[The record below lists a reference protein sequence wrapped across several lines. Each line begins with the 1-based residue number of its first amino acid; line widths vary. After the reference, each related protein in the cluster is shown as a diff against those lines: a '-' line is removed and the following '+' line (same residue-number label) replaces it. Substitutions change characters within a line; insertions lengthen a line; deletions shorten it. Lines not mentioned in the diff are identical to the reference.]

1 MRLVFLFLVSSVWAA
16 DVFDVIDTEKLVPSQ
31 FKELAE
37 AELIGIHKITA
48 NSQKLDI
55 KVAEGQFFYNL
66 EIKIEK
72 CVRNNDPYN
81 QNDYALINLTEYK
94 MNDDAK
100 MIFRGWISAS
110 SLSLSTFEHPIYEI
124 FLGKCK

>member
-1 MRLVFLFLVSSVWAA
+1 MRLIFLLLVSSVWAA
-16 DVFDVIDTEKLVPSQ
+16 DVFDIIDTEKLAPGQ
-31 FKELAE
+31 FKKLAE

-48 NSQKLDI
+48 NSKKFDI
-55 KVAEGQFFYNL
+55 KVAESQFFYNL

-81 QNDYALINLTEYK
+81 QDDYALISLTEYK
-94 MNDDAK
+94 MNDDSK

-110 SLSLSTFEHPIYEI
+110 SISLSTFEHPIYEI